1 MSYFEF
7 KKKIKN
13 LNLNPNV
20 IALPTPKGTKLVS
33 GEISAPQRIE
43 NLAAIF
49 KKKKKKKKK
58 AVALVKPL
66 LTYLCA
72 NYISLVVTFFQLV
85 DLLFTCNGLGW
96 FLYSIEFI
104 IKSFYLVSRVHTCK
118 MERLLSL

>member
-1 MSYFEF
+1 MDMSYFEL

-20 IALPTPKGTKLVS
+20 IALPTPKGTKFVS

-49 KKKKKKKKK
+49 KKKKKK

-85 DLLFTCNGLGW
+85 DLLFMCNGL
-96 FLYSIEFI
+96 
-104 IKSFYLVSRVHTCK
+104 
-118 MERLLSL
+118 